1 MMAAAS
7 GISPATDHEQS
18 LSKPFGSAS
27 TDLVHPLG
35 QWVAQHEFSPVR
47 RFPMS
52 FGWRKV
58 VLAAVATLTLGGV
71 VQASELGLQRI
82 ADYSGE
88 RFERQDYSRT
98 EHWSERHDPD
108 RYYGRPVPEWQE
120 RRSHWG
126 GDYRAPVAERPHWQR
141 PVFAGR
147 DRGHR
152 DRCKIIINERV
163 NRWGEWVQVRREVC
177 R

>member
-1 MMAAAS
+1 
-7 GISPATDHEQS
+7 
-18 LSKPFGSAS
+18 
-27 TDLVHPLG
+27 
-35 QWVAQHEFSPVR
+35 
-47 RFPMS
+47 MS
-52 FGWRKV
+52 FGWKRV

-71 VQASELGLQRI
+71 AQASESSLQRI

-88 RFERQDYSRT
+88 QFEGQDYSSANIGLSSR
-98 EHWSERHDPD
+98 DPD
-108 RYYGRPVPEWQE
+108 RYYGRPVPEWRE

-126 GDYRAPVAERPHWQR
+126 GYYGVPVAERPHWQR

-147 DRGHR
+147 DWGHR

-163 NRWGEWVQVRREVC
+163 NRWGEVVQVRRTVC